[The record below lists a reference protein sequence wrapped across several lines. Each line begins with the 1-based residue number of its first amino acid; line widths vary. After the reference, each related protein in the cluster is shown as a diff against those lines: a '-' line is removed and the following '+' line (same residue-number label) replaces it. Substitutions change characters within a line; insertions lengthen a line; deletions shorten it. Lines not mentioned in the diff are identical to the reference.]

1 MAEVSQAPDGD
12 DHHKARAVSKSVFL
26 RHTPAARV
34 DDLFY
39 LFIYLFMYFVCAC
52 VSKVT
57 SNHCITKFINVHIY
71 INIYKD
77 NGLRRQNRFFVLC
90 RFLV

>member
-39 LFIYLFMYFVCAC
+39 LFIYLCILCARVCP
-52 VSKVT
+52 K
-57 SNHCITKFINVHIY
+57 
-71 INIYKD
+71 
-77 NGLRRQNRFFVLC
+77 
-90 RFLV
+90 